1 MDNRN
6 NWVKEMDKKTVIEIV
21 NRYINYLKSN
31 KFSVQRA
38 YLFGSYVNERY
49 NEDSDIDLAIVMNK
63 LSNSFTTQVE
73 LMKIS
78 RKFDTRIEP
87 HPFEESDF
95 NTTNPFANEI
105 LNKGIRIA

>member
-1 MDNRN
+1 MDQR
-6 NWVKEMDKKTVIEIV
+6 VAIKIAEKYV
-21 NRYINYLKSN
+21 NHLKNN
-31 KFSVQRA
+31 KFTVQKA
-38 YLFGSYVNERY
+38 YLFGSYVSGKY
-49 NEDSDIDLAIVMNK
+49 NEDSDIDLAIVMDT
-63 LSNSFTTQVE
+63 LPNSFTTQVE

-105 LNKGIRIA
+105 LKNGIRIT

>member
-1 MDNRN
+1 MDQR
-6 NWVKEMDKKTVIEIV
+6 TAIEIV
-21 NRYINYLKSN
+21 NKYIDYLKKN
-31 KFSVQRA
+31 KFNVQKA
-38 YLFGSYVNERY
+38 YLFGSYVNGKY
-49 NEDSDIDLAIVMNK
+49 NEDSDIDLAIVMKK

-95 NTTNPFANEI
+95 NATNPFANEI
-105 LNKGIRIA
+105 LNKGIQLT

>member
-1 MDNRN
+1 MDQ
-6 NWVKEMDKKTVIEIV
+6 KTAIEIV
-21 NRYINYLKSN
+21 NRYINYLRNN
-31 KFSVQRA
+31 KFNVQKV
-38 YLFGSYVNERY
+38 YLFGSYVKGQY

-95 NTTNPFANEI
+95 NTNPFAKEI

>member
-1 MDNRN
+1 MDQRAAIKIAEKYVNHLRN
-6 NWVKEMDKKTVIEIV
+6 N
-21 NRYINYLKSN
+21 
-31 KFSVQRA
+31 KFTIQKA
-38 YLFGSYVNERY
+38 YLFGSYVSGKFDEN
-49 NEDSDIDLAIVMNK
+49 SDIDLALVMDT
-63 LSNSFTTQVE
+63 LPNSFITQVE

-105 LNKGIRIA
+105 LNKGVKVC

>member
-1 MDNRN
+1 MDQ
-6 NWVKEMDKKTVIEIV
+6 KTAIEIV
-21 NRYINYLKSN
+21 NKYIDYLKKN
-31 KFSVQRA
+31 KFNVQKA
-38 YLFGSYVNERY
+38 YLFGSYASDKY
-49 NEDSDIDLAIVMNK
+49 NEDSDIDLAIVMKK

-95 NTTNPFANEI
+95 NVTHPFANEV
-105 LNKGIRIA
+105 LNTGIQLM